1 MPGAPRKVRPV
12 LLLAAILMA
21 GTLGGCSDSVVE
33 VGNELSLELT
43 GPASAP
49 VSDSLEVSFEVE
61 GRRLLGLVLEYG
73 DGAVDSVSF
82 SGSQSAGG
90 YRSHKYTEPG
100 TYLVTGK
107 VQDGVEGTIMA
118 ELSVTMTP

>member
-1 MPGAPRKVRPV
+1 
-12 LLLAAILMA
+12 MA